1 MVEAADSSEDGGR
14 AAAMALLTRD
24 PRPTAIFAAND
35 VVALGVLSA
44 ADELGLRVPEDLSVV
59 GYDNTHLS
67 ASRHISLTSVD
78 QPRRA
83 MGRSA
88 AALLSDR
95 IGEPAKVARMR
106 EIRPELIVRRSTGKV
121 E

>member
-1 MVEAADSSEDGGR
+1 V
-14 AAAMALLTRD
+14 LLERD

-35 VVALGVLSA
+35 VVALGVLTA
-44 ADELGLRVPEDLSVV
+44 ASELGLRVPEDLSVV
-59 GYDNTHLS
+59 GYDNTHL
-67 ASRHISLTSVD
+67 AAVHHISLTSVD

-95 IGEPAKVARMR
+95 ITEPGKVARLR
-106 EIRPELIVRRSTGKV
+106 QVTPQLVVRHSTGPV
-121 E
+121 PSDDQS